1 MSSGDGQSG
10 DGQKLPPRLS
20 APARVWLRNRYQE
33 RPYRE
38 VWLTQITALAG
49 DPRQSWRSKANT
61 CVVTTSVLVPE
72 TLPAPHRLTRPNET
86 SRGVFVFTTP
96 KVRWARMA
104 SPAEW

>member
-49 DPRQSWRSKANT
+49 NPGEAWRSNANT
-61 CVVTTSVLVPE
+61 CVFTTSVLVPE
-72 TLPAPHRLTRPNET
+72 ALPAPYRLTRPSAR
-86 SRGVFVFTTP
+86 SRALFVFPTP
-96 KVRWARMA
+96 KVGRARMTL
-104 SPAEW
+104 